1 MSRSLSKARIILAT
15 FVIGLGLAGIAA
27 HTYLGAFS
35 KDTRGVLAV
44 LDHIF
49 DLTLALG
56 LLTILL
62 GVGNLLGEKLK
73 LSFVGTAEEIAFSL
87 FLGMGA
93 IGSSVLILGLLGLL
107 HPLPILLLLVVS
119 VGISR
124 RRFSRL
130 YRVTIEGFRR
140 VTLTRETRIV
150 GLLFASL
157 VIFLLLRAA
166 TPPNTADEVIYH
178 LPVTKSFVEQGR
190 VYPMFDNALGN
201 LPFLVHMIY
210 ALCLMADSDIAA
222 RVFSLFLAVGTALAL
237 YGFCSRYLTRRV
249 GVVAIFAFFAAGMVV
264 EVAISTRIDVSL
276 AGVLFLAT
284 YAIINYFESE
294 RIGWL
299 WVSALL
305 AGFSLGIKHSAGIWL
320 VLIGV
325 MYLFEALIRKRQRV
339 VTTLGRG
346 IAYAVIA
353 AAIASPWYIKNYV
366 WFHNP
371 LYPLITGEVAQF
383 GENELRYFNGE
394 DERKLEAHFQT
405 ALAEIPGVV
414 QEQEKAIADAAN
426 ARIERNAFRWW
437 DLFLKPNSF
446 LMTEPHQ
453 YPNYLFLTIPF
464 LIFLRKP
471 RPVLVLLVLASAFVF
486 AITWT
491 SWIGR
496 YLLPAYPPLTIV
508 AAYVI
513 TNLSE
518 RYNLLRKLP
527 IYLLA
532 VALGVIVSAGV
543 LSMRYFNSLGFVT
556 GMASRR
562 DVQLPLTYYKPIDF
576 INSNLPHN
584 ARVMLMGAQL
594 SYGIERPHTSDES
607 WFSTKWR
614 RLLVSNDS
622 LEQVHGDLKRQGFT
636 HILYSPGIFTFAAT
650 MGTKGTGGWD
660 LIATEGVEH
669 QLLRNWSTFTLYQQK
684 YLETVYADKY
694 QYYVFRL
701 R

>member
-1 MSRSLSKARIILAT
+1 MSHSLSKARIFLLTA
-15 FVIGLGLAGIAA
+15 VIGLGLAGIVA
-27 HTYLGAFS
+27 HFYLGAFS

-44 LDHIF
+44 LDRIF

-62 GVGNLLGEKLK
+62 CAGNLLGEKLK
-73 LSFVGTAEEIAFSL
+73 VNFAGTAEEIAFSL

-93 IGSSVLILGLLGLL
+93 VGSAILILGLLGQLR
-107 HPLPILLLLVVS
+107 PLPVAALLVVLA
-119 VGISR
+119 GISR
-124 RRFSRL
+124 RRFSKL
-130 YRVTIEGFRR
+130 YRIILEGLRR
-140 VTLTRETRIV
+140 ATLTREARIV
-150 GLLFASL
+150 GLLYASFL
-157 VIFLLLRAA
+157 IFLLLRAA

-201 LPFLVHMIY
+201 LPFLVHMMY
-210 ALCLMADSDIAA
+210 ALCVMADSDIAA
-222 RVFSLFLAVGTALAL
+222 RLFSLFLAAGTALAL
-237 YGFCSRYLTRRV
+237 YGFCTRYLTRRV
-249 GVVAIFAFFAAGMVV
+249 GVVAMFAFFAAGMVV
-264 EVAISTRIDVSL
+264 EVAVSTRIDVSL

-284 YAIINYFESE
+284 YAMINYFETE
-294 RIGWL
+294 RAGWL
-299 WVSALL
+299 WMSALL

-320 VLIGV
+320 VLIGAL
-325 MYLFEALIRKRQRV
+325 YLFEALIRKRQRL
-339 VTTLGRG
+339 TTMLSRG

-366 WFHNP
+366 WFDNP

-383 GENELRYFNGE
+383 SASGLRYFNAE

-405 ALAEIPGVV
+405 ALAEIPSVV
-414 QEQEKAIADAAN
+414 QEQEKKIAEAAN
-426 ARIERNAFRWW
+426 ARIERNAFLWW
-437 DLFLKPNSF
+437 DLFLKPNIF
-446 LMTEPHQ
+446 LMAEPHQ

-471 RPVLVLLVLASAFVF
+471 RPVLVLLVLATAFVF

-518 RYNLLRKLP
+518 RYHLLRKLP
-527 IYLLA
+527 LFLLA

-556 GMASRR
+556 GRVSRR
-562 DVQLPLTYYKPIDF
+562 DVEFALTYYKPIDF
-576 INSNLPHN
+576 INRNLPPN

-594 SYGIERPHTSDES
+594 SYGIERPYTSDES

-622 LEQVHGDLKRQGFT
+622 VEQVHKDLKRQGFT
-636 HILYSPGIFTFAAT
+636 HILYSPGIFTFVAT

-660 LIATEGVEH
+660 LIATDGVEH

-684 YLETVYADKY
+684 YLETVYADKN

-701 R
+701 K